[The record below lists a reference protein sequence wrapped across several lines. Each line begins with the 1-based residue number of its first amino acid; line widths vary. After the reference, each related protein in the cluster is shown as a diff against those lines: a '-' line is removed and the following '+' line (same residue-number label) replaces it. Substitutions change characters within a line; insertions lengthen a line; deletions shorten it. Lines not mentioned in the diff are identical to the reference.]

1 MTQVFS
7 FRLAHLRERNIR
19 LTLMMGLLAT
29 VMMGVLVFGA
39 LPFTPTAHANDVD
52 TLMFFSP
59 NSTHSCAHG
68 NQGQISA
75 PQSAINN
82 CDTRVFV
89 FTSDHETGTSLCI
102 SPNTSTGTFHT
113 RWLSFRVTSNTSRC

>member
-1 MTQVFS
+1 MKQTFS
-7 FRLAHLRERNIR
+7 FRLAHLHERSIR
-19 LTLMMGLLAT
+19 LTLMMVLLAT
-29 VMMGVLVFGA
+29 VMMGVMVFGA

-59 NSTHSCAHG
+59 NSTHSCSPG

-82 CDTRVFV
+82 CDTRVFL
-89 FTSDHETGTSLCI
+89 FQTDHETGSSLCL
-102 SPNTSTGTFHT
+102 SPNTSTGTFHM
-113 RWLSFRVTSNTSRC
+113 RWLSFKVTSNPNPC